1 MFVFLTFVT
10 FLSFEIDPKNIAT
23 IDNLMILFKTKDS
36 KKHIE
41 KHIFIF
47 ETIHK
52 TQKRVS

>member
-1 MFVFLTFVT
+1 MFVFLTFGT

-23 IDNLMILFKTKDS
+23 IDNLMN
-36 KKHIE
+36 IE